1 MEPGIY
7 PSLSNEE
14 YHGNH
19 TSYSKSSLADFAVYP
34 YKLIFKRENPPD
46 RSKFALG
53 TATHTAILEPDKW
66 NSEITVIPE
75 EVLGKNGSKNTNAYR
90 AWEAKQPINKTI
102 ITPAE
107 RELVLGMRES
117 VLEKPDHSQARD
129 LLTGGH
135 PEVSCFWNELFK
147 NEATNKDTGYR
158 YMANHQYDAPDGCHS
173 ITMKCRPDYIPADR
187 VMVDLKTTKTPIDKD
202 SFDRHA
208 EKLKYHWSAALTLR
222 GMHIVTGKHHPT
234 YIFVVVEVEPP
245 HEVAVFQAT
254 QEFIA
259 LGKKESM
266 RAMQYLAWCDKNNF
280 WPGAPNLIQQVGLKP
295 WGYKKL
301 NQEEN

>member
-1 MEPGIY
+1 MNPGIY
-7 PSLSNEE
+7 PNLSNDD
-14 YHGNH
+14 YHGHNG
-19 TSYSKSSLADFAVYP
+19 SYSKSSLADFSVYP
-34 YKLIFKRENPPD
+34 YNLIYQRENPKD
-46 RSKFALG
+46 KSQFAIG
-53 TATHTAILEPDKW
+53 TATHTAILEPEKW
-66 NSEITVIPE
+66 NSEIVVVPK

-90 AWEAKQPINKTI
+90 SWEASQPNNKTI

-107 RELVLGMRES
+107 RELVRGMRES
-117 VLEKPDHSQARD
+117 VLENQRHSQARD
-129 LLTGGH
+129 LLTGGV

-147 NEATNKDTGYR
+147 NEETNKDTGYR
-158 YMANHQYDAPDGCHS
+158 YMINHQYDDPNGCHS
-173 ITMKCRPDYIPADR
+173 ITMKCRPDYIPADK
-187 VMVDLKTTKTPIDKD
+187 VMVDLKTTKTAIDKD

-222 GMHIVTGKHHPT
+222 GMRIVTGKNHSI
-234 YIFVVVEVEPP
+234 YIFVVVEVNPP

-266 RAMQYLAWCDKNNF
+266 GAMQYLAWCDKNNY
-280 WPGAPNLIQQVGLKP
+280 WPGAPNRIQQVGLKP

-301 NQEEN
+301 NQEEI